1 MQFPRVFS
9 VRIACLEEE
18 DDAFL
23 GQHYMHYFVNFRSLL
38 LLRVCLSHECSVHAL
53 EGNESGLGTADAG
66 LNGPS
71 TLQCGLFL
79 REFGKFDSTLTV
91 RDTGA
96 SYYQ

>member
-1 MQFPRVFS
+1 M
-9 VRIACLEEE
+9 RIACLEEE

-66 LNGPS
+66 AERTQYPAMWS
-71 TLQCGLFL
+71 FL
-79 REFGKFDSTLTV
+79 ERI
-91 RDTGA
+91 R
-96 SYYQ
+96 QI